1 MLSNTDLY
9 KMAKDYDVRIDEI
22 IYKDDLI
29 NIPKKLNM
37 NIIINLQN

>member
-37 NIIINLQN
+37 NIN